1 MLRNVYLEG
10 ELGDKY
16 GHLLQIDAKRPAEV
30 FQCLEA
36 NFSDFRKYIV
46 DCHEKDIG
54 FILEVGGTTI
64 EKEEELLLNLQE
76 GDILITPVPAGSKS
90 GAGKIFAAIAIA
102 ALFLIPGGQLF
113 ATQAYAASL
122 AGVAAGATAGF
133 TTAGLIVASLALNL
147 AMTGIQQLMAPDPSV
162 DSDQDE
168 SYLFN
173 GPEQNIVEGDPIP
186 VLYGR
191 LRVPGQP
198 ISFEILNRELTEFS
212 SGNSSNANVI
222 EGTNPSSNYIDFAAL
237 QQLAQISSQ
246 QIYGGG

>member
-16 GHLLQIDAKRPAEV
+16 GHFFQIEAEKPAEV
-30 FQCLEA
+30 FQCLEG
-36 NFSDFRKYIV
+36 NFSDFRKYLI

-54 FILEVGGTTI
+54 FTVEVGGTPI
-64 EKEEELLLNLQE
+64 EKEEELLLNLYE
-76 GDILITPVPAGSKS
+76 GDIFITPVPAGSKS

-102 ALFLIPGGQLF
+102 ALFAIPGGQLF
-113 ATQAYAASL
+113 ATQAYAASA

-198 ISFEILNRELTEFS
+198 ISFEILNRKLTS
-212 SGNSSNANVI
+212 STTRTNVVTGAPLNGNIVNFAGIQFGVSYVGSS
-222 EGTNPSSNYIDFAAL
+222 
-237 QQLAQISSQ
+237 
-246 QIYGGG
+246 YGV